1 MNKKNFSIPISKYF
15 EIIHPDYV
23 WLKLVPNKSTRNFK
37 SSSIANA
44 IQKTYKGIDRRIK
57 FEKKKLSIE
66 ANFKISYVVDIRKS
80 NTNFYFIV
88 PQPFKNI
95 IIEKIYEI
103 WSKVEID
110 EVEPIEKF
118 SPDTSYYQLNYRKED
133 ALSLHVDKTSN
144 EPLAST
150 LNVMT
155 IQQENDRC
163 TIVYNFLPKSQYSW
177 SKRYERTRKKIEDQ
191 QIIEKDTS
199 TMRYKIGLGLSLVN
213 YVVNSFIQSLGDI
226 VGSEEKEKNTVLAE
240 MLMTTTIIEGNK
252 RLSDE
257 TLKKKNATIIDA
269 QILVASSSDN
279 YAQREINAQ
288 AVCSSYQIIDED
300 GGNSLISKKVKV
312 KKGEIIDMES
322 YKFNGVLE
330 NSFSISEAQNF
341 LQQPGRILMRNLG
354 IKHIAVE
361 EVKVPKELC
370 SGYISLGEVKCK
382 GATQRSYIEDA
393 YDVGSLPLILNGSQG
408 SGKSTFMANYFRMA
422 GIRHEGGVIIDY
434 IKNCEMSDEVIRYLN
449 REDVI
454 ILDYTKPEFLQGFAF
469 NEFKINDKMTSFEK
483 LEMTN
488 RQAQQV
494 LTFVDS
500 INMDQ
505 PLQARM
511 RKYLSASS
519 NIVFASGE
527 TSLKEVIRCLEDHV
541 ARAEYIKKLTEEE
554 LLLLEDEV
562 ASLRFLDEY
571 SKISKAEPVAYVV
584 GTKTD
589 KIEGILDRI
598 SLLREDFKLK
608 FMFNKGAEGNLDL
621 AQELENG
628 KTIIIRMPQ
637 DSFKKQAKNIIV
649 TFLLSKIWISTE
661 LRGKLNARPRPTH
674 ICIDEVFQC
683 PTTMRMLEND
693 QILPQT
699 RKFGCKFIFSSQ
711 YLNQVDVI
719 LDTLEGSGATFMLLR
734 GTTEK
739 DFERFAKKMEDFDY
753 DDIVNLPKYS
763 SLNLVYYSKGYSSFI
778 SLLPPPINLGLVTT
792 NGTELK

>member
-1 MNKKNFSIPISKYF
+1 MINKKNFSIPISKYF

-23 WLKLVPNKSTRNFK
+23 WLKVKPHKSTRNFK

-88 PQPFKNI
+88 PRPFMNI
-95 IIEKIYEI
+95 IIEKIREI

-110 EVEPIEKF
+110 MVSPIEKF
-118 SPDTSYYQLNYRKED
+118 SLETSYYQLNYRKED
-133 ALSLHVDKTSN
+133 ALSLHIDKNSN

-155 IQQENDRC
+155 IQQESDRC
-163 TIVYNFLPKSQYSW
+163 TIIYNFLPKSQYSW
-177 SKRYERTRKKIEDQ
+177 SKRYEKTRKKIEDQ
-191 QIIEKDTS
+191 EVIEKDT
-199 TMRYKIGLGLSLVN
+199 TTLRYKFGFGLSIVN
-213 YVVNSFIQSLGDI
+213 YIANSFRQCLGDL
-226 VGSEEKEKNTVLAE
+226 VGNDEKETNTAFAE
-240 MLMTTTIIEGNK
+240 MLMTSTILETNK

-257 TLKKKNATIIDA
+257 TLKKKNATILDA
-269 QILVASSSDN
+269 QILVASSSTD
-279 YAQREINAQ
+279 YSQREINAQ
-288 AVCSSYQIIDED
+288 AVCSSFQIIDED
-300 GGNSLISKKVKV
+300 GGNSLISKKVKI
-312 KKGEIIDMES
+312 KKDEILDMET
-322 YKFNGVLE
+322 YKFNNVLE
-330 NSFSISEAQNF
+330 NSFSIGECQNF
-341 LQQPGRILMRNLG
+341 IQQPGRILMRNLG
-354 IKHIAVE
+354 IQHTAVE
-361 EVKVPKELC
+361 EVRVPKELC
-370 SGYISLGEVKCK
+370 EGYISLGNVKCK
-382 GATQRSYIEDA
+382 GMTQCSYIEDT
-393 YDVGSLPLILNGSQG
+393 YDVGSLPLVLNGSQG
-408 SGKSTFMANYFRMA
+408 SGKSTFMANYFRFA
-422 GIRHEGGVIIDY
+422 GIRHEGGIIIDY

-454 ILDYTKPEFLQGFAF
+454 ILDYTKSECLQGFAF
-469 NEFKINDKMTSFEK
+469 NEFKLNDKMTAFEK

-494 LTFVDS
+494 ITFVDS

-527 TSLKEVIRCLEDHV
+527 SSLKEVIRCLEDH
-541 ARAEYIKKLTEEE
+541 AIRAEYIKKLSVEE
-554 LLLLEDEV
+554 LKLLEDEV

-571 SKISKAEPVAYVV
+571 TKISKAEPIPYVC

-608 FMFNKGAEGNLDL
+608 FMFNKGSEGNLDL
-621 AQELENG
+621 AEELENG
-628 KTIIIRMPQ
+628 KTIIFRMPQ

-649 TFLLSKIWISTE
+649 TFLTSKVWIATE
-661 LRGKLNARPRPTH
+661 IRGKLNAKPRPTH

-711 YLNQVDVI
+711 YLNQVDTI

-739 DFERFAKKMEDFDY
+739 DFDRFAKKMEDFEY

-778 SLLPPPINLGLVTT
+778 SKLPAPI
-792 NGTELK
+792 K